1 MGIRARGRPWRLGR
15 RADGAGITMSDRK
28 NRDRGQ
34 KNANRRGK
42 WECSCW
48 LCISDREK
56 KRRVME
62 KSGKDR
68 RYLGVVEE
76 LG

>member
-1 MGIRARGRPWRLGR
+1 
-15 RADGAGITMSDRK
+15 MSDRK

-42 WECSCW
+42 CDCSCW

-62 KSGKDR
+62 KSGRDR